1 MPFGV
6 TESAAEGDAC
16 GLRPHPQGTGGGGG
30 VAVPHGRLRRY
41 SVVDEEDEAAGSGSE
56 CSRRSQRFV
65 LDSLVFP

>member
-16 GLRPHPQGTGGGGG
+16 GLRPHPQGTGGRGGRGGG
-30 VAVPHGRLRRY
+30 ARY
-41 SVVDEEDEAAGSGSE
+41 SVVDEEDEGAGSGSE